1 MNDRG
6 RMKEDRGREE
16 GQGRE
21 GRVRKDRGI
30 EGARKEEGG

>member
-1 MNDRG
+1 
-6 RMKEDRGREE
+6 MKEDRGREE

-21 GRVRKDRGI
+21 GRAKKDRGR